1 MSEGKA
7 QGGPELD
14 PDAALGAA
22 IADLRGRVRL
32 SPGELGRRAELDED
46 QVVAIEAGRLEPT
59 WGELRR
65 IAAAL
70 EVSLPELL
78 EEAERRADRW
88 PQ

>member
-7 QGGPELD
+7 RGGLG

-22 IADLRGRVRL
+22 IADFRDRAQL
-32 SPGELGRRAELDED
+32 SPAELGERADLDESR
-46 QVVAIEAGRLEPT
+46 VAAIEAGRLEPT

-65 IAAAL
+65 LARAL
-70 EVSLPELL
+70 DVGLPELL

-88 PQ
+88 DV

>member
-22 IADLRGRVRL
+22 IADLRSQVRL
-32 SPGELGRRAELDED
+32 GPAELGRRVELGEN
-46 QVVAIEAGRLEPT
+46 QIEAIEAGRLEPT

-70 EVSLPELL
+70 EVGLPELL

-88 PQ
+88 DG

>member
-22 IADLRGRVRL
+22 IADLRGRARL
-32 SPGELGRRAELDED
+32 SPAELGRRADLDEG
-46 QVVAIEAGRLEPT
+46 QIKAIEAGRLEPT

-70 EVSLPELL
+70 EIGLPELL
-78 EEAERRADRW
+78 EETERRADRW
-88 PQ
+88 DR

>member
-7 QGGPELD
+7 QGGLD

-22 IADLRGRVRL
+22 IAHFRRRAQL
-32 SPGELGRRAELDED
+32 SPAELGGRASLDASRI
-46 QVVAIEAGRLEPT
+46 VAIEAGQLEPA

-65 IAAAL
+65 LAHAL
-70 EVSLPELL
+70 EVGLPELL

-88 PQ
+88 DR

>member
-7 QGGPELD
+7 RGGLD

-22 IADLRGRVRL
+22 IADFRERAQL
-32 SPGELGRRAELDED
+32 SPAELGARAELDAS

-65 IAAAL
+65 IVRGL
-70 EVSLPELL
+70 EIGLPELL

-88 PQ
+88 D

>member
-7 QGGPELD
+7 RGGLG

-22 IADLRGRVRL
+22 IADFRGRAKL
-32 SPGELGRRAELDED
+32 GPAELGGRADLDES
-46 QVVAIEAGRLEPT
+46 QVAAIEAGDLEPT

-65 IAAAL
+65 IASAL
-70 EVSLPELL
+70 GIGLPELL

-88 PQ
+88 DG

>member
-7 QGGPELD
+7 RGGLD

-22 IADLRGRVRL
+22 ITGFRERVEL
-32 SPGELGRRAELDED
+32 SPAELGARVGLDEGRIA
-46 QVVAIEAGRLEPT
+46 AIEAGEFEPT

-65 IAAAL
+65 IASAL
-70 EVSLPELL
+70 EVGLPELL

-88 PQ
+88 DR

>member
-7 QGGPELD
+7 RGGLD

-22 IADLRGRVRL
+22 IADFRERLQL
-32 SPGELGRRAELDED
+32 SPAELGARADLDED
-46 QVVAIEAGRLEPT
+46 HVTAIEAGRLEPT

-65 IAAAL
+65 IAYAL
-70 EVSLPELL
+70 EVGLPELL

-88 PQ
+88 DR